1 MVLRRE
7 LSDWPGAVESV
18 WPMLEEDSLCELR
31 DGEPPDCQ
39 ALRLSSGLADGELAG
54 SAFVRNATVLLRAA
68 AEKGE
73 GLRVTASGT
82 LSLASVARMRA
93 ETAWPDMEAQE
104 HFRDGTR
111 YREQDIWEIRLLRA
125 MVQDAGL
132 VETGARALEPTALG
146 HRMLEP
152 GSLGALQTLLFRAL
166 FWRTDL
172 SLSMGW
178 LVRRVPGRWP
188 QHDIGPIL
196 WALSGVAG
204 EWHGADTLVVSC
216 TDPETPAPHGLTGW
230 PAPLFASRVLVPLC
244 WFGVMEWREI
254 QDMHDVRRWRKTAL
268 YDRLLSFNVR
278 LADGRRGRH

>member
-1 MVLRRE
+1 MVLKRE

-31 DGEPPDCQ
+31 DGEPPDSH
-39 ALRLSSGLADGELAG
+39 ALRLSSGLADAELAG
-54 SAFVRNATVLLRAA
+54 SAFARNATVLLRAA
-68 AEKGE
+68 AEEGD

-111 YREQDIWEIRLLRA
+111 YRERDIWELRLLRE

-132 VETGARALEPTALG
+132 VEPGARALEPTALG
-146 HRMLEP
+146 RRMLEP
-152 GSLGALQTLLFRAL
+152 GSLGALQALLFQAL

-216 TDPETPAPHGLTGW
+216 TEPETPAPHGLTGW

-268 YDRLLSFNVR
+268 FDRMLSFDVR
-278 LADGRRGRH
+278 LADGRRGGH

>member
-1 MVLRRE
+1 MVLKRE

-31 DGEPPDCQ
+31 DGEPPDSH
-39 ALRLSSGLADGELAG
+39 ALRLSSGLADAELAG
-54 SAFVRNATVLLRAA
+54 SAFARNATVLLRAA
-68 AEKGE
+68 AEEGD

-93 ETAWPDMEAQE
+93 ETAWPDMEATE

-111 YREQDIWEIRLLRA
+111 YRERDIWELRLLRA

-132 VETGARALEPTALG
+132 VEPGARALKATALG
-146 HRMLEP
+146 RRMLEP
-152 GSLGALQTLLFRAL
+152 GSLGALQALLFQAL

-244 WFGVMEWREI
+244 WFGVLEWREI

-268 YDRLLSFNVR
+268 YDRLLSFDVR
-278 LADGRRGRH
+278 LADGRRGGH